1 MSELEEALTLRPNG
15 DGGWFA
21 VADPRYESITGMFGG
36 WAAALLLRGAIRSAA
51 GDATPSAITVNYIAK
66 VEPASDVIVTAHH
79 VGGGRS
85 IHHWRVDLMSADD
98 RRTLAQSMVVLAE
111 RRATDGHTE
120 PTMPDAPDPETL
132 GEFHPPGSQG
142 ERILHRPVSGYPPFG
157 RDATASVAW
166 VREMTGRRVDPVQLA
181 FLADAY
187 APRSFFW
194 SEGPRPSAT
203 MSMSVYFHASDEEI
217 DAVGDDY
224 VLNEAVGTRGAQSTS
239 GQQAR
244 LWSRTGDLLVTTQ
257 QLCWYR

>member
-1 MSELEEALTLRPNG
+1 MSELEVALTLRPSG
-15 DGGWFA
+15 DGGWLG
-21 VADPRYESITGMFGG
+21 VADPRYESIAGMFGG
-36 WAAALLLRGAIRSAA
+36 WAAALLLRATIRSAA
-51 GDATPSAITVNYIAK
+51 GSATPSAITVNYVGK
-66 VEPASDVIVTAHH
+66 VEPGSDVVVRAHH

-85 IHHWRVDLMSADD
+85 IHHWRVELMAADD
-98 RRTLAQSMVVLAE
+98 RRTLAHAMVVLAE

-142 ERILHRPVSGYPPFG
+142 DRMLHRPVSGYPPFG
-157 RDATASVAW
+157 RGATASQAW
-166 VREMTGRRVDPVQLA
+166 VREMTGRRVDAVQLA
-181 FLADAY
+181 FLSDAY

-194 SEGPRPSAT
+194 SEAPRPSAT
-203 MSMSVYFHASDEEI
+203 MTMSVSFHASDDEI

-224 VLNEAVGTRGAQSTS
+224 VLNEAVGTRGVHATS

-244 LWSRTGDLLVTTQ
+244 LWSRRGELLVTTE